1 MTINIRFLTLIVAT
15 RPNLQKTYHSWQ
27 HIVEIQMLYTK
38 VKVHTTSVN
47 QITDA
52 HNFEQCTFIHPN
64 QNHKICS
71 EFMNVQLANSL
82 LSSKESLS
90 VGTPG
95 PGYPLLLRLGK
106 DSRSYP
112 KLRAEEQSSWTPAV
126 RSPPHRAS
134 GPGPALCSGEGPVTP

>member
-1 MTINIRFLTLIVAT
+1 MYVDILTNTILTIKIRFLTLIVAT

-38 VKVHTTSVN
+38 VKVHTTSAVN

-71 EFMNVQLANSL
+71 EFMIVQLANSL
-82 LSSKESLS
+82 LSSKESLR
-90 VGTPG
+90 
-95 PGYPLLLRLGK
+95 LLRK
-106 DSRSYP
+106 SVDNHKIQTP
-112 KLRAEEQSSWTPAV
+112 SSNPN
-126 RSPPHRAS
+126 SD
-134 GPGPALCSGEGPVTP
+134 L